1 YPYIMWLFL
10 GGKHGFNV
18 ILIRNRDDG
27 FQDSHTF
34 GYGPSAETVNP
45 LDPRPHW
52 HYNDNRLIQ

>member
-1 YPYIMWLFL
+1 MWLFL